1 MQNTIIKDLLNSST
15 VDSTTANE
23 IISIVE
29 ELLYDIDCLKDKIKE
44 LNEEIEEVEST
55 IFTLENKLSDI
66 RNIL

>member
-1 MQNTIIKDLLNSST
+1 MQDTIIKDLLNSST

-55 IFTLENKLSDI
+55 ISTLENKLSDI